1 MLDVYIVGEDAVTI
15 RILHRIITFCANIRH
30 VSVNILAEF
39 PVRGGKIKEAIEKY
53 NNLSLTSPVILL
65 TDLDNISCAPMLLA
79 NLLNGIAKNQQFLI
93 NIAVDEAE
101 AWLMADRLGFS
112 KYFCVDINAIPLPF
126 QTKQGGRNYC
136 TEMNFSCKSSFDF
149 THRILQT
156 CTNEAIKSQ
165 LQPKNGAAKGPEYNS
180 IVTPFISEKWNID
193 VARKNSNSLDRMIRR
208 IISLI

>member
-1 MLDVYIVGEDAVTI
+1 
-15 RILHRIITFCANIRH
+15 
-30 VSVNILAEF
+30 
-39 PVRGGKIKEAIEKY
+39 
-53 NNLSLTSPVILL
+53 
-65 TDLDNISCAPMLLA
+65 
-79 NLLNGIAKNQQFLI
+79 
-93 NIAVDEAE
+93 
-101 AWLMADRLGFS
+101 MADRLGFS